1 MSVDVAPSKY
11 ARLGTATMTR
21 LALLSA
27 VGLILFVF
35 EAHIPRPLPW
45 MKLGLGNVASL
56 LGLFW
61 YGIRGAMAVTL
72 VRLLLGPLLLGTLL
86 TPAFLFSAG
95 GGLASL
101 GVMAVVYRYGSPA
114 FSVIGI
120 SVWGALAHNMAQL
133 LLAYVV
139 LIRRGEVVILMP
151 MLLLSSVVTGVLTGV
166 LAYLVLDRL
175 QITMGSE
182 RCRTKRKH

>member
-1 MSVDVAPSKY
+1 MSVEVVQVRSG
-11 ARLGTATMTR
+11 ARTMTR

-35 EAHIPRPLPW
+35 EAYIPRPLPW
-45 MKLGLGNVASL
+45 MKLGLGNVATL

-72 VRLLLGPLLLGTLL
+72 VRLFLGPLLLGTLL
-86 TPAFLFSAG
+86 TPAFLLSAG

-101 GVMAVVYRYGSPA
+101 CMMAVVYRYGGSA
-114 FSVIGI
+114 FSVIGV

-139 LIRRGEVVILMP
+139 LIGKGQVVVLMP
-151 MLLLSSVVTGVLTGV
+151 MLVLSSVVMGVLTGV
-166 LAYLVLDRL
+166 LAYWVLDRL
-175 QITMGSE
+175 KIARNTL
-182 RCRTKRKH
+182 